1 MPTDELESQLRSTL
15 ARAAADFGNPEQA
28 RQRLLQR
35 DYHPRRGNRRLAA
48 GITTGAAL
56 VVGLVAVIAAVGHGP
71 GNKTTPLGA
80 SAVRTRLLAAIDTAS
95 GDILY
100 AHGGPAPGGGTWQS
114 PAYPRPGQK
123 VHVRILGL
131 GSGGAIFKDGEYSF
145 TMPPGKDGAAGYTSN
160 LDQGGLQLS
169 GTVMDVNHFR
179 HLWGEWHSKL
189 ILGFTLDAAG
199 IRAEIAHGRFKVV
212 GPTELHGQ
220 NAVELE
226 ISVPPNNEAPPHV
239 TVARLWVD
247 ATTYLPM
254 QQYLRLSNG
263 QRNVT
268 VYTFLPPTAGNLA
281 KLRPV
286 IPAGYTRAGRAQ
298 VTGPKPKTIKK

>member
-15 ARAAADFGNPEQA
+15 ARAAADFENPDQA

-48 GITTGAAL
+48 GISAGAAL
-56 VVGLVAVIAAVGHGP
+56 VVGLVAAIAATGHGP
-71 GNKTTPLGA
+71 ATQATPLA
-80 SAVRTRLLAAIDTAS
+80 PALRTRLLAAIDTAS

-123 VHVRILGL
+123 VHIRILGL

-145 TMPPGKDGAAGYTSN
+145 TMPSGNDGANSYSSN

-179 HLWGEWHSKL
+179 HLWGEWHSKFV
-189 ILGFTLDAAG
+189 LGFALDAAG
-199 IRAEIAHGRFKVV
+199 IRAEIANGQFKVV
-212 GPTELHGQ
+212 GTTELHGQ
-220 NAVELE
+220 RAVELK
-226 ISVPPNNEAPPHV
+226 IGVPPSNEAPAHV
-239 TVARLWVD
+239 TTARLWVD
-247 ATTYLPM
+247 ATTYLPI
-254 QQYLRLSNG
+254 QQFLRMSNG

-268 VYTFLPPTAGNLA
+268 EYTFLPPTAGNLA
-281 KLRPV
+281 KLRPD
-286 IPAGYTRAGRAQ
+286 IPAGYTRAGRTQ
-298 VTGPKPKTIKK
+298 VTGPAPKTIKK

>member
-15 ARAAADFGNPEQA
+15 ARAAADFENPGQA

-71 GNKTTPLGA
+71 GNRTTPLGA

-131 GSGGAIFKDGEYSF
+131 GSGGAIFKDGGYSF
-145 TMPPGKDGAAGYTSN
+145 TMPSAKDGAASYTSN

-199 IRAEIAHGRFKVV
+199 IRAEITNGQFKVV

-220 NAVELE
+220 KTVQLE
-226 ISVPPNNEAPPHV
+226 ISVPPSSEAPPHV
-239 TVARLWVD
+239 TAARLWVD

-254 QQYLRLSNG
+254 QQYLRMSNG
-263 QRNVT
+263 QQNVT
-268 VYTFLPPTAGNLA
+268 EYTFLPPTAANLA
-281 KLRPV
+281 KLRPEV
-286 IPAGYTRAGRAQ
+286 PAGYTRADRTQ
-298 VTGPKPKTIKK
+298 VTGPKPKTVKK

>member
-1 MPTDELESQLRSTL
+1 MPS
-15 ARAAADFGNPEQA
+15 GN
-28 RQRLLQR
+28 
-35 DYHPRRGNRRLAA
+35 
-48 GITTGAAL
+48 
-56 VVGLVAVIAAVGHGP
+56 
-71 GNKTTPLGA
+71 
-80 SAVRTRLLAAIDTAS
+80 
-95 GDILY
+95 
-100 AHGGPAPGGGTWQS
+100 
-114 PAYPRPGQK
+114 
-123 VHVRILGL
+123 
-131 GSGGAIFKDGEYSF
+131 
-145 TMPPGKDGAAGYTSN
+145 DGAGSYTSN

-179 HLWGEWHSKL
+179 HLWGEWHAKFV
-189 ILGFTLDAAG
+189 LGFTLDAAG
-199 IRAEIAHGRFKVV
+199 IRAEIANGQFKVV

-220 NAVELE
+220 KAVELE

-268 VYTFLPPTAGNLA
+268 EYTFLPPTAGNLA

>member
-15 ARAAADFGNPEQA
+15 ARAAADFENPGQA

-48 GITTGAAL
+48 GLTTGAVL
-56 VVGLVAVIAAVGHGP
+56 VVGLVAAIAAVGHGP
-71 GNKTTPLGA
+71 ATKATPQAAPAL
-80 SAVRTRLLAAIDTAS
+80 RTRLLAAIDTAS

-100 AHGGPAPGGGTWQS
+100 AHGGAAPGGGTWQS

-123 VHVRILGL
+123 VHVRNLGL

-145 TMPPGKDGAAGYTSN
+145 TMPSGKDGAASYTSN

-179 HLWGEWHSKL
+179 HLWGEWHAKFV
-189 ILGFTLDAAG
+189 LGFTLDAAG
-199 IRAEIAHGRFKVV
+199 IRAEIANGQFKVV

-220 NAVELE
+220 KAVELE
-226 ISVPPNNEAPPHV
+226 ISVPPSSEAPPHV
-239 TVARLWVD
+239 TAARLWVD

-254 QQYLRLSNG
+254 QQYLRMSNG
-263 QRNVT
+263 QQNVT
-268 VYTFLPPTAGNLA
+268 DYTYLPPTAANLA
-281 KLRPV
+281 KLRPE
-286 IPAGYTRAGRAQ
+286 IPAGYTRADRSQ